1 MLMPKDTVQPEIE
14 IRGLTLK
21 ISVTI
26 EAVLMKIVFF
36 TSGELY
42 AVENSDYLKVKYVS
56 FGDKVS
62 RLRELLKKY
71 HPDLAKRNKNL
82 LNRLDK
88 FVTFR
93 NQLCHA
99 ALTWKDRKPD
109 VFIIWDIKED
119 PNKNEIFN
127 PIEYVYQERLKYL
140 SETLAIVFPKLSI
153 LSNEVQLRL
162 QIACPQVYQK
172 IDEEYKRQKGI

>member
-1 MLMPKDTVQPEIE
+1 MPKDTFRPEIE

-26 EAVLMKIVFF
+26 ESVLMKVIFF

-42 AVENSDYLKVKYVS
+42 AAENSEYLKVKYVS
-56 FGDKVS
+56 FGEKIS

-82 LNRLDK
+82 FNRLDK
-88 FVTFR
+88 FLTFR

-99 ALTWKDRKPD
+99 PLTWKNGQPD
-109 VFIIWDIKED
+109 VFIIWDMKED

-127 PIEYVYQERLKYL
+127 PIEYVFQERLKYL
-140 SETLAIVFPKLSI
+140 SDTPAMVFPKLTA
-153 LSNEVQLRL
+153 LSKEVQLRL
-162 QIACPQVYQK
+162 KISYPQVYQK
-172 IDEEYKRQKGI
+172 IDEEYNRQSET